1 MQIKN
6 NSVVSLSYILKQDDA
21 NGAVIEVA
29 KDSEP
34 LVFLYGAGNMIPK
47 FEENLGALKTGD
59 SFEFTLTSADAYGE
73 FESDAIIDLDKEIFS
88 VDGQID
94 EEMLAIG
101 SIIPMRDNQGHM
113 LQGKVVEVTADAVRM
128 DFNHPMAGKNL
139 HFTGVILEVR
149 EATADELSHGHVHGD
164 GGHHH

>member
-1 MQIKN
+1 MQITN

-29 KDSEP
+29 KDTEP
-34 LVFLYGAGNMIPK
+34 LVFIYGAGNMIPK

-59 SFEFTLTSADAYGE
+59 NFEFTLASFEAYGDLE
-73 FESDAIIDLDKEIFS
+73 QDAIIDLDKEIFS
-88 VDGQID
+88 VDGVVD

-101 SIIPMRDNQGHM
+101 NMIPMRDNEGHM
-113 LQGKVVEVTADAVRM
+113 LQGKVVSVSDHSVKM
-128 DFNHPMAGKNL
+128 DFNHPMAGQNL
-139 HFTGVILEVR
+139 HFTGKILSVR

>member
-21 NGAVIEVA
+21 NGEVIEVA

-34 LVFLYGAGNMIPK
+34 LVFIYGAGNMIPK
-47 FEENLGALKTGD
+47 FEENLGTLKKGD
-59 SFEFTLTSADAYGE
+59 KFEFTLASAEAYGE
-73 FESDAIIDLDKEIFS
+73 LESEAIIDLDKEIFS
-88 VDGQID
+88 VDGQVD

-101 SIIPMRDNQGHM
+101 SIIPMRDNEGHM
-113 LQGKVVEVTADAVRM
+113 LQGKVLGVTQDTVKM

-149 EATADELSHGHVHGD
+149 EATEDELSHGHVHGD
-164 GGHHH
+164 GGHNH